1 MAGAYGWRAG
11 ALALCVAAMCA
22 IVLLYSQSQGMGDRP
37 RLRPAED
44 AVQNTLTREEL
55 LTQIAEDRYETLVL
69 MMKESPDFAIA
80 RVPTPLLKE
89 TAVYRVLAS
98 GSPRILVDPPM
109 GVDRL
114 FVKTSD
120 GQVRPHYPQV
130 PREWR
135 KVVRR
140 EGICV
145 NTPGEAA
152 ELFRIY
158 SLPLGTDF
166 YRVEGVQDIDLFSG
180 HGLKELGGGTRA
192 DLAKGLQPPAFRRK
206 GRDFESDFY
215 ALRTAKGGATDLV
228 RGVCTVDGKGMVSI
242 EWKEVIAEGI
252 LGIEIEWAHYDM
264 LMGLKEAKRYPRA
277 AGTGAGK
284 G

>member
-22 IVLLYSQSQGMGDRP
+22 IVLLYRQSQGKGDRP
-37 RLRPAED
+37 RLRAAED

-55 LTQIAEDRYETLVL
+55 LTQISQKRYGMLVEV
-69 MMKESPDFAIA
+69 MRESPDLAIV

-89 TAVYRVLAS
+89 TALYRALAS
-98 GSPRILVDPPM
+98 VPLNILVNPPM
-109 GVDRL
+109 GVDCL
-114 FVKTSD
+114 FLKTSD
-120 GQVRPHYPQV
+120 GQVRPHSPEIA
-130 PREWR
+130 REWR
-135 KVVRR
+135 RLVRR
-140 EGICV
+140 ERICV
-145 NTPGEAA
+145 KTPREAV

-158 SLPLGTDF
+158 ALPLGMDF
-166 YRVEGVQDIDLFSG
+166 YLVERVEDIDLFSG
-180 HGLKELGGGTRA
+180 HGLKELGPSVRA
-192 DLAKGLQPPAFRRK
+192 EVGKVLQPPAFRRS

-242 EWKEVIAEGI
+242 EWKEVIAERI
-252 LGIEIEWAHYDM
+252 LGTDIKWAHYDM
-264 LMGLKEAKRYPRA
+264 LMSRREAKRYPRR